1 VWVEGV
7 LKDSEKPVHPPK
19 RHDLPAPDAPE
30 EPQDSEEKE
39 AETARHELAQ
49 EASLEED
56 LQEDEEGGVE
66 AEPEEDSWEI
76 RKQAEIRARLEGK
89 AKLRPPKAD
98 RPLRARKKKPSSK
111 RGGRRKKGD
120 EAPPLL
126 FGPGSRGSNQRS
138 TQGRTDARK
147 GTSGPTRLSSGHW
160 IDPDQ
165 MPVQRTTLKMLPG
178 RLEPMDTAV
187 IQQEVRFLSGPG
199 PIHEV
204 TLGWDLGD
212 PPRHVMLDHPSIQ
225 PRHAKM
231 TYWDGRWWIES
242 LSEFYPVEVNGE
254 SLHLSEKPV
263 PLEDGDLIRLGDAVF
278 RYHKA

>member
-19 RHDLPAPDAPE
+19 LHDLPAPDAPE
-30 EPQDSEEKE
+30 EDQDAEDEALQELSQKVSPGEGRLTDQESVGESE
-39 AETARHELAQ
+39 AE
-49 EASLEED
+49 
-56 LQEDEEGGVE
+56 G
-66 AEPEEDSWEI
+66 DSWEI
-76 RKQAEIRARLEGK
+76 RKQAELRARLEGK
-89 AKLRPPKAD
+89 AKSRPPRSD
-98 RPLRARKKKPSSK
+98 RSSKPTKKKPSSR
-111 RGGRRKKGD
+111 RGGRRRKGD

-126 FGPGSRGSNQRS
+126 FGPGSRGSDQKG
-138 TQGRTDARK
+138 TAGGTDARK
-147 GTSGPTRLSSGHW
+147 RTSSPTRLSSGHW
-160 IDPDQ
+160 IDPDE
-165 MPVQRTTLKMLPG
+165 MAVQRTTLKMLPG
-178 RLEPMDTAV
+178 RLEPLDSTV

-278 RYHKA
+278 RYFNA